1 MNTKLRALAAGAI
14 AVATLA
20 LSVVTAGTA
29 QAESAPGCSGTVQIG
44 STAYVDYGGQHIAS
58 VKQFKGCGKNWAYVY
73 AWQGFVDSGKGFT
86 LRTAIGAF
94 GSASQQEADRY
105 LGLTIGRHDQ
115 RELWSPGTDT
125 LSTCT
130 AAFGAVVI
138 DGVDSTPD
146 NHTSIR
152 C

>member
-1 MNTKLRALAAGAI
+1 MMRKLLFGVL
-14 AVATLA
+14 AVAATL
-20 LSVVTAGTA
+20 VTLGAGPA

-58 VKQFKGCGKNWAYVY
+58 VKQFKGCNKNWAYVY

-105 LGLTIGRHDQ
+105 LGLTIGRHNQ

-125 LSTCT
+125 LTTCT

-138 DGVDSTPD
+138 DGVSNTPD

>member
-1 MNTKLRALAAGAI
+1 MKTGMIAVALAAFA
-14 AVATLA
+14 A
-20 LSVVTAGTA
+20 LLGTTGTA

-73 AWQGFVDSGKGFT
+73 AWQGFVDSGTGFT

-105 LGLTIGRHDQ
+105 LGLTIGRHNQ
-115 RELWSPGTDT
+115 RELWSSGTDT
-125 LSTCT
+125 LDTCT
-130 AAFGAVVI
+130 AAFGAVDI
-138 DGVDSTPD
+138 DGVSNTPD

>member
-1 MNTKLRALAAGAI
+1 MMMRKLLFGLV
-14 AVATLA
+14 AVAATL
-20 LSVVTAGTA
+20 VTLGAGPA

-58 VKQFKGCGKNWAYVY
+58 VKQFKGCNKNWAYVY

-105 LGLTIGRHDQ
+105 LGLTVGRHDQ
-115 RELWSPGTDT
+115 RELWSTGTDT
-125 LSTCT
+125 LTTCT

-138 DGVDSTPD
+138 DGVDNTPD

>member
-1 MNTKLRALAAGAI
+1 MMIRKLLFGLV
-14 AVATLA
+14 AVAATLA
-20 LSVVTAGTA
+20 TLGAGPA

-44 STAYVDYGGQHIAS
+44 TTAYVDYGGQHIAS
-58 VKQFKGCGKNWAYVY
+58 VKQFKGCNKNWAYVY

-105 LGLTIGRHDQ
+105 LGLTIGHHNQ

-125 LSTCT
+125 LTTCT

-138 DGVDSTPD
+138 DGVNSTPD

>member
-1 MNTKLRALAAGAI
+1 MKIALSAAAS
-14 AVATLA
+14 LA
-20 LSVVTAGTA
+20 LVVGGLGAGVA

-44 STAYVDYGGQHIAS
+44 STAYVDQDGQHIAS

-73 AWQGFVDSGKGFT
+73 AWQSFVDSGKRYF

-94 GSASQQEADRY
+94 GSAGQQEPDRY
-105 LGLTIGRHDQ
+105 LGSTTGRTGQ
-115 RELWSPGTDT
+115 RELWSTGTDT
-125 LSTCT
+125 LTTCT

-138 DGVDSTPD
+138 DGVDATPE

>member
-1 MNTKLRALAAGAI
+1 MKILLTAAAS
-14 AVATLA
+14 LA
-20 LSVVTAGTA
+20 LVVGGFGAGVA

-73 AWQGFVDSGKGFT
+73 AWQGFVDSGRGFA

-105 LGLTIGRHDQ
+105 LGTTIGRHGQ
-115 RELWSPGTDT
+115 RELWSSGTDT
-125 LSTCT
+125 LNTCT